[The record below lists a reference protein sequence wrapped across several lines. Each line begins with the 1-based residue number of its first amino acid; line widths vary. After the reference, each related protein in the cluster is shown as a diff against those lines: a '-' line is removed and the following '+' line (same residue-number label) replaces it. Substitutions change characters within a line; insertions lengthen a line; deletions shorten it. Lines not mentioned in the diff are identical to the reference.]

1 MRSMDFLAPTFG
13 RSRATEPGHAGRLPE
28 VNAAVKR
35 ARAGLPVGGHVEHV
49 NSFDL
54 VFRATRSDADM
65 VTEADFNAVG
75 LPGGS
80 RPSRARR
87 STDVKGPVT

>member
-35 ARAGLPVGGHVEHV
+35 ARAGLPVGCHVEHV
-49 NSFDL
+49 NSL
-54 VFRATRSDADM
+54 NPIFRATRSDADLA
-65 VTEADFNAVG
+65 TETGFHIVG
-75 LPGGS
+75 QPGGR